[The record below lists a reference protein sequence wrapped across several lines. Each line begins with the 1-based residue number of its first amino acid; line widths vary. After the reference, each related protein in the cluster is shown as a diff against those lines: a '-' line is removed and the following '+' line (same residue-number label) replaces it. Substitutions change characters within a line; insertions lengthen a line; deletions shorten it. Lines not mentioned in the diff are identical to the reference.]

1 LGLHLAIDLG
11 AGSGRA
17 VLGRLEAD
25 RPRLEELHRFHYP
38 PRISAGHLRWP
49 FADLLRGIRRGLRA
63 AALRAGELGDSLA
76 TVGVDSWGVD
86 YGLLDGAGRLIEEPV
101 AYRDARTS
109 GALAEVLEKV
119 PRQRIFGTTGIQ
131 FMELNTLFQLYAQAH
146 EGLPPDASRLLM
158 IPDLCHHFLCGAE
171 VCEYT
176 NASTTQLLDAR
187 RREWDMELLLDLGLP
202 GELMPRIV
210 PPGTELGALRGELR
224 EELGIGPLRV
234 LAPATHDT
242 ASAVAGTPLR
252 PGWAYISSGTWSLLG
267 VERGEPLIDDGV
279 ATANFTNEGGVF
291 GTIRLLKN
299 LMGLWVLE
307 SCRQEWQEA
316 GSPVGYETLLRQV
329 SEIDE
334 VPPLVFTDHASL
346 FCPESMSRAVAEL
359 LAATGQRM
367 PASPAGLA
375 KCILDSLAL
384 RYASVIDTVESL
396 TGEAVP
402 GIHIVGGGSLNHY
415 LNQATADATGRP
427 VLAGPAE
434 ATATG
439 SLVLQAIASGEL
451 PSLAEARARVAAAVC
466 PQRFEPSG
474 SSAWSEA
481 RDRYRELE
489 QRFVT
494 GSPLP

>member
-25 RPRLEELHRFHYP
+25 ALRLEELHRFHYP
-38 PRISAGHLRWP
+38 PRVSAGHLRWP
-49 FADLLRGIRRGLRA
+49 FADLLQGIRQGLRA
-63 AALRAGELGDSLA
+63 AALRAGELGDELA

-86 YGLLDGAGRLIEEPV
+86 YGLLDAAGRLIEEPV
-101 AYRDARTS
+101 AYRDARTA
-109 GALAEVLEKV
+109 GILPEVLKRV
-119 PRQRIFGTTGIQ
+119 PRRRIFLRTGIQ
-131 FMELNTLFQLYAQAH
+131 LMELNTLFQLYAQAR
-146 EGLPPDASRLLM
+146 EGLPTDARRLLL

-176 NASTTQLLDAR
+176 NASTTQILDAR
-187 RREWDMELLLDLGLP
+187 TREWDVELLRDLGLP

-210 PPGTELGALRGELR
+210 PPGTELGALRGGLR
-224 EELGIGPLRV
+224 DELGTGPLKV

-252 PGWAYISSGTWSLLG
+252 PGWAYLSSGTWSLLG
-267 VERGEPLIDDGV
+267 VERREPLMDER
-279 ATANFTNEGGVF
+279 AAAANFTNEGGVF
-291 GTIRLLKN
+291 GTIRFLKN

-307 SCRQEWQEA
+307 SCRKEWEA
-316 GSPVGYETLLRQV
+316 TGSPVDHETLLQQV
-329 SEIDE
+329 GEINE
-334 VPPLVFTDHASL
+334 VPALVFPDHESL
-346 FCPESMSRAVAEL
+346 FTPGSMSRALAEL

-367 PASPAGLA
+367 PASPAGRA

-384 RYASVIDTVESL
+384 RYASVVDTIESL

-402 GIHIVGGGSLNHY
+402 GIHIVGGGSLNRY

-434 ATATG
+434 ASATG

-451 PSLAEARARVAAAVC
+451 VSLDEARSLVLATVR
-466 PQRFEPSG
+466 PQPFEPSG

-481 RDRYRELE
+481 RERYRALE